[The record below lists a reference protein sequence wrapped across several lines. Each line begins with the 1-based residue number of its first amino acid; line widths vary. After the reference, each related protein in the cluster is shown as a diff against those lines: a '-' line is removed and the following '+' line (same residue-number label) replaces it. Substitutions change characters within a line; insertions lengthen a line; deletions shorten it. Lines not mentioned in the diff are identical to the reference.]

1 MKIKPFITL
10 ALLSGLLFSGLSQA
24 EEVSLNGQGVSV
36 EANKVPVNVE
46 KNPQAIASI
55 PPGHHFAVAGKFTV
69 AIAGLNSPPLTLFSD
84 DNKTLLGSEA
94 DIARLVA
101 DSLGL
106 ELNIVATSWEDWPLG
121 VASGKY
127 DAAITNVTVTK
138 ERKEKF
144 DFATYRKDSLGFY
157 VKSTSN
163 IRAINKA
170 EDIAGLRIIV
180 GSGTNQE
187 AILLAWDQANQAK
200 GLKAF
205 TPIYSKDDAAQT
217 LALQSGR
224 ADAYFGPNVIGAWK
238 AALTGKTRL
247 VGSVDGGWPKAA
259 HIAVTLKKG
268 NGLVQPVNI
277 ALNGVIKNGAYD
289 KVLNRWGE
297 GVERLGQSEINPPGL
312 GD

>member
-1 MKIKPFITL
+1 MKTNPLFTL
-10 ALLSGLLFSGLSQA
+10 ALLSALLISGFSAA
-24 EEVSLNGQGVSV
+24 EEVNLNGQGVSV
-36 EANKVPVNVE
+36 EANKAPVNTD

-55 PPGHHFAVAGKFTV
+55 PAGHRFAVPGKFTV

-106 ELNIVATSWEDWPLG
+106 ELNVVATSWEDWPLG

-138 ERKEKF
+138 DRKEKF

-157 VKSTSN
+157 VKSTSK
-163 IRAINKA
+163 ISAINKA

-205 TPIYSKDDAAQT
+205 TPVYSKDDAAQT

-238 AALTGKTRL
+238 AALTGQTKL

-268 NGLVQPVNI
+268 NGLVDPVNI
-277 ALNGVIKNGAYD
+277 ALNGVIKNGSYD

-297 GVERLGQSEINPPGL
+297 GIERLDHSEINPPGL

>member
-1 MKIKPFITL
+1 MTL

>member
-1 MKIKPFITL
+1 M
-10 ALLSGLLFSGLSQA
+10 
-24 EEVSLNGQGVSV
+24 
-36 EANKVPVNVE
+36 
-46 KNPQAIASI
+46 
-55 PPGHHFAVAGKFTV
+55 
-69 AIAGLNSPPLTLFSD
+69 
-84 DNKTLLGSEA
+84 

-106 ELNIVATSWEDWPLG
+106 KLNVVPTSWEDWPLG

-127 DAAITNVTVTK
+127 DAAISNVTVTR

-144 DFATYRKDSLGFY
+144 DFATYRRDTLGFY
-157 VKSTSN
+157 VKADSK
-163 IRAINKA
+163 IRAIAKP

-187 AILLAWDQANQAK
+187 AVLLEWDKANQAK
-200 GLKAF
+200 GLKPF
-205 TPIYSKDDAAQT
+205 TPIYTKDDASQT
-217 LALQSGR
+217 LALQAGR

-247 VGSVDGGWPKAA
+247 VGSFDGGWPKVA
-259 HIAVTLKKG
+259 HIAVTVKKG
-268 NGLVQPVNI
+268 SGLAEPINT
-277 ALNGVIKNGAYD
+277 ALNGVIQNGDYL

-297 GVERLGQSEINPPGL
+297 GVEKIDRSEINPPGL